1 MSNGPW
7 TDEENDLIVADYFAM
22 LADDISARRY
32 SKAEHRRA
40 LLPLLNDRS
49 EGSVEFKHQNISAVM
64 KGLGEDWI
72 PGYKPAFNFQ
82 MTLVDA
88 VARWLALNPAWLGR
102 QPGLQTAAGLREA
115 AQIWI
120 GPPPTLSNQPPPQ
133 ELDQMLHIARKF
145 DVAGRDERNRALGR
159 AGEERVLAHERASLR
174 SAGRDD
180 LARKVRWVSEEDG
193 DGAGYDIA
201 SFAPDGLARLI
212 EVKTTNGWE
221 RTPFHITRN
230 ELAVA
235 EEPVRTSPFGCT
247 TTSIVTPFTSP
258 TSTKSPPRCAGRS
271 TVPVPATCLMA
282 SRISSSDQLAGNS
295 VLPGAPVPYRCPP
308 LRPSPSRICRA

>member
-1 MSNGPW
+1 MSSEPW
-7 TDEENDLIVADYFAM
+7 TDTENDLIVADYFAM
-22 LADDISARRY
+22 LADDVSGRPY

-49 EGSVEFKHQNISAVM
+49 EGSIEFKHQNISAVL
-64 KGLGEDWI
+64 KGLGENWN

-82 MTLVDA
+82 MSLVDA

-102 QPGLQTAAGLREA
+102 LPDSRPVTGLQEDTP
-115 AQIWI
+115 IWI
-120 GPPPTLSNQPPPQ
+120 GPPPTLSNQSPPQ
-133 ELDQMLHIARKF
+133 ELEQMQLIARKF

-159 AGEERVLAHERASLR
+159 AGEERVLAHERSTLR

-201 SFAPDGLARLI
+201 SFAPDGQARLI

-235 EEPVRTSPFGCT
+235 DERRSEWRLFRLWNFSREPRAFE
-247 TTSIVTPFTSP
+247 
-258 TSTKSPPRCAGRS
+258 
-271 TVPVPATCLMA
+271 L
-282 SRISSSDQLAGNS
+282 
-295 VLPGAPVPYRCPP
+295 YPP
-308 LRPSPSRICRA
+308 LNAHVILTATAFVAGFH